1 MDFILYIYLVLQ
13 KLPEILFKNTIIELN
28 IDSTFLYFICKS
40 NVICWCPEYLL
51 ILLHMYVH
59 SLRLLLGI

>member
-13 KLPEILFKNTIIELN
+13 KLPELYTIIELN
-28 IDSTFLYFICKS
+28 IDSTFLHFICKS
-40 NVICWCPEYLL
+40 NACWCLEYLL
-51 ILLHMYVH
+51 ILLYMYVH

>member
-28 IDSTFLYFICKS
+28 IDSTFLHFICK
-40 NVICWCPEYLL
+40 NNAICWCLEYLL

-59 SLRLLLGI
+59 T